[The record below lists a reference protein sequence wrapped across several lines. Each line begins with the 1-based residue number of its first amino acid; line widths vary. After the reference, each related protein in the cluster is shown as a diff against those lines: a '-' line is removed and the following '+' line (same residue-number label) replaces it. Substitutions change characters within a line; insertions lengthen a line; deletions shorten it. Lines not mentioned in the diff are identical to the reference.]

1 MPEMKS
7 VNEHIEDCFIR
18 ISFSQ
23 ILSPMNQKL
32 SKENPDI
39 NVHLLMIDIGDISK
53 MIGYT
58 FRIID
63 FLGRVVF
70 ESLIS
75 QQVIDLDINEFGGSG
90 TYFLELLDDSSQII
104 EINKI
109 VLHWTLLFVNP
120 QEEPKT
126 CNNLI
131 HMK

>member
-75 QQVIDLDINEFGGSG
+75 KQVIDLDINEFGGKG
-90 TYFLELLDDSSQII
+90 TYFLELIDDSSQII

-109 VLHWTLLFVNP
+109 VLH
-120 QEEPKT
+120 
-126 CNNLI
+126 
-131 HMK
+131 